1 MRTTMKV
8 NGKFQAGELPVP
20 AVAMES
26 ALADLHRRFG
36 HSAILRLGQEP
47 EPVAVIP
54 TGLPG
59 LDEALGVGGLPRG
72 RIVDIFGPEGSGKTT
87 LCLQVIAQAQK
98 QGGLA
103 VFIDTEH
110 ALDLGHAAHCG
121 VKIEDLYLSQP
132 TTGEEA
138 LEIAEAVIRAGVD
151 VVAIDSAATL
161 IPRAELEG
169 EMGDEHTGLQAR
181 LMSQALRKLAGPVR
195 EHNVVLIF
203 TNQMRQQVGVLFGS
217 PEKSTGGMALR
228 FHASVRIDLRRL
240 HALKAKSEVVG
251 VRIRA
256 TIKKN
261 KVAPPFRTAEFDI
274 RYAG

>member
-1 MRTTMKV
+1 MKTAMKA
-8 NGKFQAGELPVP
+8 NGKLQTEALPVP
-20 AVAMES
+20 AVAMETV
-26 ALADLHRRFG
+26 LADLHRRFG
-36 HSAILRLGQEP
+36 HSAILRLDREP

-54 TGLPG
+54 TGFAS

-72 RIVDIFGPEGSGKTT
+72 RIIDIFGPEGSGKTT
-87 LCLQVIAQAQK
+87 LCLQVIAQAQQ

-110 ALDLGHAAHCG
+110 ALDLGHAARCG
-121 VKIEDLYLSQP
+121 VRVADLYLSQP

-138 LEIAEAVIRAGVD
+138 LEIADAVIQAGVD
-151 VVAIDSAATL
+151 VVIIDSAASL

-169 EMGDEHTGLQAR
+169 DMGDNHAGLQAR

-195 EHNVVLIF
+195 QHNVVLIF
-203 TNQMRQQVGVLFGS
+203 TNQLRQQVGVMFGAS
-217 PEKSTGGMALR
+217 EKPTGGMALR

-240 HALKAKSEVVG
+240 HALKVRSDVVG
-251 VRIRA
+251 AHIRA

-261 KVAPPFRTAEFDI
+261 KVAPPFRAAEFDI
-274 RYAG
+274 RYTD